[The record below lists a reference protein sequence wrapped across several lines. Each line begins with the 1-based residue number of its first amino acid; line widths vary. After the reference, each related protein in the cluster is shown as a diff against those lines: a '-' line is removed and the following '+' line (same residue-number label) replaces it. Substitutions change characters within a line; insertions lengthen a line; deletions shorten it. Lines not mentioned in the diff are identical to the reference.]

1 MFQHAYRMKELYFSD
16 GGFHTVYLLNLLSGI
31 WAFFFVREQNQY
43 YLRGIFIEKSEVEQ
57 SWLFCEQIME
67 KYLFSNNRRRTGEC
81 EESYSRFISDMR
93 EELQPGNYIIS
104 TIPEEYFIKF
114 KNIKIYTVPGMEK
127 LKNPHNLT
135 KKINVSYR
143 GREICD
149 DLYLHPPL
157 FGKKWYFFREEGH
170 EVIKYVCSSIGEL
183 SKEEEKLSIKDGFIC
198 DSSDFCMEAEKEIE

>member
-135 KKINVSYR
+135 KKINAHI
-143 GREICD
+143 GN
-149 DLYLHPPL
+149 
-157 FGKKWYFFREEGH
+157 G
-170 EVIKYVCSSIGEL
+170 KYVMIYTYIYHCLGKNGIFL
-183 SKEEEKLSIKDGFIC
+183 EKRDMKLLNMC
-198 DSSDFCMEAEKEIE
+198 AQV